1 MKVVLV
7 VDSFAPA
14 WGYGG
19 PPRLV
24 ATLANQLAKMGHEI
38 VVLTTDVLDIH
49 RFSSLRSESYRVIR
63 VKNLS
68 NQLAWRRKVFIPIPR
83 MDVLSGFRD
92 ADVVHL
98 FQTRSLLNVVGY
110 IGARFRK
117 APLVFSP
124 LGSLPRV
131 GGLDKIPKRLYDAV
145 FLRKMAGQVGAALGQ
160 TKHEMQV
167 CENWGVEQTKVHLV
181 PLCVNLDEYASLP
194 RGGSFVSKFAELRGI
209 EQTYLF
215 IGRIHRFKGVEM
227 LMRAFSKAFPRSK
240 HMLVIAGKDE
250 GGYLGHL
257 KALASALSILDR
269 VLFLGPIYG
278 HDKLEALV
286 DSHAFAI
293 TPSIYEETS
302 LAALEAAACQTPI
315 VTTAQAEIPWLEEY
329 SAGFCVNYNLDSIAE
344 GLVRMSDVMGEDRR
358 RMGSRSRKLV
368 EDHFSPLRVALQLED
383 IYRSLHAG

>member
-24 ATLANQLAKMGHEI
+24 ATLADQLAKIGHEI
-38 VVLTTDVLDIH
+38 IVLTTDVLNVH
-49 RFSSLRSESYRVIR
+49 RFSGASSESYRVVR
-63 VKNLS
+63 VKNVS
-68 NQLAWRRKVFIPIPR
+68 NQLAWRRKVFLPMPPTR
-83 MDVLSGFRD
+83 VLSLFRG
-92 ADVVHL
+92 ADLVHL
-98 FQTRSLLNVVGY
+98 FQARGLLNVIGY
-110 IGARFRK
+110 LGARFRN

-124 LGSLPRV
+124 LGSLPMV
-131 GGLDKIPKRLYDAV
+131 GGLEKVPKRLYDAV

-167 CENWGVEQTKVHLV
+167 CEHWGVDEAKVHLV
-181 PLCVNLDEYASLP
+181 PLCVNLSEYASLP
-194 RGGSFVSKFAELRGI
+194 SGGCFVSKSAQLQGI
-209 EQTYLF
+209 DQIYLF
-215 IGRIHRFKGVEM
+215 VGRIHWFKGVEM
-227 LMRAFSKAFPRSK
+227 LMRAFSKAFSRSR

-250 GGYLGHL
+250 GGYLGYL
-257 KALASALSILDR
+257 KALAASLNIPDK

-278 HDKLEALV
+278 YNKLEALV

-329 SAGFCVNYNLDSIAE
+329 SAGFCVDYDLDSIAE
-344 GLVRMSDVMGEDRR
+344 GLVRMSNVVGEDRR

-368 EDHFSPLRVALQLED
+368 EDHFSAAQVALQLEG
-383 IYRSLHAG
+383 IYRSLHAD